1 MTTADLIAFK
11 NYILTQNTYFDK
23 GFAPAFKDEETG
35 RIFAV
40 GDSGDFIPVMPMDK
54 FGTYFYLRT
63 DGKLTHTV
71 RDAERATDHGAQRV
85 TFIDT
90 LTATIVIIYKGL
102 ADEFTLMNNIRNTA
116 LSYTLLKVFPI
127 ETVTIRELITSS
139 EMKGMNDKDISAA
152 LARLKGFT
160 IISVKLSINKIVVA
174 QDCITKPCK
183 NC

>member
-35 RIFAV
+35 RILHLS
-40 GDSGDFIPVMPMDK
+40 DSGDFVPVMPMDK
-54 FGTYFYLRT
+54 YGTYFYLRT
-63 DGKLTHTV
+63 DGKITHTV
-71 RDAERATDHGAQRV
+71 RDAERATDHGASRV

-90 LTATIVIIYKGL
+90 LPANLVIIYKGL

-116 LSYTLLKVFPI
+116 LSYTPLKIFPI
-127 ETVTIRELITSS
+127 ETVTIRELIVSS
-139 EMKGMNDKDISAA
+139 EMNGMDKKDISAT
-152 LARLKGFT
+152 LQRLKGFT
-160 IISVKLSINKIVVA
+160 MVSVKLSINKIVVA
-174 QDCITKPCK
+174 QDCITDPCK